1 MSRPLQ
7 DRITDMFTNT
17 CLHQLFERQVESV
30 PAAQS
35 AVICEDEQITYHELN
50 CRANQLARHLR
61 ALGAGP
67 ILVSLFRKRS
77 ANYITLLSLPGTN
90 VQSDMGSENHARRV

>member
-1 MSRPLQ
+1 
-7 DRITDMFTNT
+7 MFTNT

-61 ALGAGP
+61 ALGAEP